1 MPAPLTLPRL
11 CWGDPASDRR
21 VLLVHGLGSSG
32 ALMWRLGDALADDGW
47 HATAIDLRGH
57 GDAPRALDYSVHAY
71 GADLIATL
79 PDSGSDSSSG
89 TGTRSGTRSARA
101 WDAVIGHSLGGA
113 AGVVAAASAP
123 AWTSRLVLLDP
134 AILVGGRDAA
144 IVRRS
149 QERAFAD
156 NRIELVAQEHPHWHP
171 QDLELKVDAVHRTS
185 AWAVE
190 QTSAQN
196 TPWDV
201 TREAARLTVP
211 TRIIASDP
219 AVYSIFTGDLASSV
233 LAANP
238 LITMSVVQGAG
249 HSLHRDKP
257 EETIRQLREALASDA
272 PTQGEDP
279 Q

>member
-1 MPAPLTLPRL
+1 MPAPLTLPRIS
-11 CWGDPASDRR
+11 WGDPSSDRR
-21 VLLVHGLGSSG
+21 ALLVHGLGSSG
-32 ALMWRLGDALADDGW
+32 ALMWRLGDALATEGW
-47 HATAIDLRGH
+47 HATAVDLRGH
-57 GDAPRALDYSVHAY
+57 GDAPRALDYSVDAY
-71 GADLIATL
+71 GADLAATRPPHDL
-79 PDSGSDSSSG
+79 
-89 TGTRSGTRSARA
+89 A

-113 AGVVAAASAP
+113 ASTVAAASAP
-123 AWTSRLVLLDP
+123 GWTRRLVLLDP
-134 AILVGGRDAA
+134 ALLVGGRDAS

-156 NRIELVAQEHPHWHP
+156 NRIELVRQEHPHWHP
-171 QDLELKVDAVHRTS
+171 QDWELKVDAVHRTS

-201 TREAARLTVP
+201 TAHAARLAVP

-219 AVYSIFTGDLASSV
+219 AVYSIFTGEVAASV

-238 LITMSVVQGAG
+238 LIALSVVEGAG

-257 EETIRQLREALASDA
+257 DETVRQLREALA
-272 PTQGEDP
+272 
-279 Q
+279 